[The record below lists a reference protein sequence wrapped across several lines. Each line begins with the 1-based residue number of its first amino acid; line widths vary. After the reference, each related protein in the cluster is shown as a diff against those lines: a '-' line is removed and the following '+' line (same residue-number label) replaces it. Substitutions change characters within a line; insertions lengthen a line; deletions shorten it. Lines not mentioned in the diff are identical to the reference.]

1 MTTKNEKKQME
12 AKGGKKCTQSKAK
25 ESKPAASN
33 KKSEKKP
40 FPKCAF
46 PHITPHFPMHPQ
58 ICKRYG
64 RKALLVL
71 Q

>member
-33 KKSEKKP
+33 KKYG
-40 FPKCAF
+40 
-46 PHITPHFPMHPQ
+46 
-58 ICKRYG
+58 KRNNLIFRQYE
-64 RKALLVL
+64 V
-71 Q
+71 

>member
-33 KKSEKKP
+33 KNR
-40 FPKCAF
+40 
-46 PHITPHFPMHPQ
+46 
-58 ICKRYG
+58 KRNNLIFRQYE
-64 RKALLVL
+64 V
-71 Q
+71 